1 MSILSYEVQ
10 RIQFNKLKLEHM
22 SSTVTQYSH
31 RKTSDVIT
39 VADYFGKWITVEQ
52 FLIMFLTVATW
63 CSLCVLFLQVTL

>member
-31 RKTSDVIT
+31 RKTSDV

-52 FLIMFLTVATW
+52 FLIMLLTVATW